1 LKSANSTRRAVKPS
15 NAPVEQLE
23 DDLKVTDEKMLCN
36 LVHEMILRVG
46 KE

>member
-1 LKSANSTRRAVKPS
+1 VPS
-15 NAPVEQLE
+15 NHQTRPVEQLE
-23 DDLKVTDEKMLCN
+23 DHLKVTGEKMLCN